1 MARKILKAL
10 TNNFGFK
17 LLALFFAFILW
28 IVVYNIEDPI
38 KTKTFTTTVTIENAS
53 AVTKDMNKWYEIV
66 EGTNQV
72 SFSVSAKRSILEKL
86 DDTDFT
92 ATADFN
98 NIVLS
103 GDGTKGSVHV
113 DIACNKS
120 VYTNSLNFN
129 GKVKNLELT
138 LEALMKQPFKVIANT
153 SGSVADGYA
162 LGDVKVTNSQLIT
175 VSGPESIV
183 SKVDKIIATIN
194 VSGMYEEIT
203 DDNII
208 PVLYDKDGKEIPT
221 TRLTLSSDRVAI
233 TAQILSTKEVPIN
246 FNTTGRPTGDSEVLS
261 VEGNISSVLVK
272 GSASALNALSSIDVS
287 GDILDVTDAKE
298 DIITTVDI
306 TEFLPDGISLVN
318 AEDASITVT
327 IKIKTISTR
336 TVNISTDNIEVKGL
350 ASDYELKFS
359 SAVLAITVTGDDKDL
374 SVLTADK
381 IKGSIDVSAL
391 SEGTHTVAVDIQ
403 LDEEKYTCDSVA
415 VRVTIKKKS
424 QSSEPSSD
432 NDTPADNAP
441 DANTPGSDDSNND
454 AADDN
459 SVDESK
465 NTDKDENE
473 VSE

>member
-1 MARKILKAL
+1 MVRKILKAL

-103 GDGTKGSVHV
+103 DDGTKGSVHV

-129 GKVKNLELT
+129 GKVRNLELT
-138 LEALMKQPFKVIANT
+138 LEALMKQPFKVVANT

-208 PVLYDKDGKEIPT
+208 PVLYDKDGNEIPT

-246 FNTTGRPTGDSEVLS
+246 FNTTGRPAGDSEVLS

-298 DIITTVDI
+298 DIVTTVDI
-306 TEFLPDGISLVN
+306 TEFLPEGISLVN

-336 TVNISTDNIEVKGL
+336 TINISTENIEVKGL
-350 ASDYELKFS
+350 DADYELKFS
-359 SAVLAITVTGDDKDL
+359 SAVLTITVTGDDKDL
-374 SVLTADK
+374 SALTADK

-391 SEGTHTVAVDIQ
+391 AEGTHTVDVDIQ
-403 LDEEKYTCDSVA
+403 LDEEKYTCDRVA

-432 NDTPADNAP
+432 NDTPTDNTP

-454 AADDN
+454 ALDDN
-459 SVDESK
+459 SVDEPK

-473 VSE
+473 ASE